1 MAGRSGELN
10 FMMEGLTYFPM
21 GVFQEE
27 IGRKLKSLRLD
38 SNDFSKATIVFRHT
52 WQDLDKVTHSVSLC
66 NLTVLSLKS
75 CKLRRL
81 DDDVA
86 ELRCLKELYLE
97 TNLILNLPETFT
109 RLRMLEILDAKKNR
123 LQDCPEAIGSL
134 SLLKRLELDG
144 NRLEVLPP
152 SLSQLTQ
159 LEVLTL
165 SSNHVYQ
172 LPDEIVG
179 LAKLKTLDVNG
190 NMLTHLPPGFGALRL
205 RSLKLSYNRLE
216 TLRHEVFRPKLNGT
230 LRQLWLS
237 NNNLLQLPDSFV
249 ELSKVQEVQM
259 DSNPYKS
266 PPPELL
272 AEGITTVMKYVRV
285 RIHRIDLLHK
295 LILDRGFDT
304 CLEALVPQCCGVL
317 MSNTGYL
324 TPPDLDEFD
333 KAINRFINGDFYRHP
348 LTAETI
354 LDVVQDLRAT
364 RKKEFYER
372 MVAHL
377 MAQIFF
383 QETRDVFSE
392 NVFCRHTTRPWGR
405 RGGPVGCLTIALSAL
420 FEDTPKNAFVEE
432 FRPAFWTEALKSL
445 PRTVFEYSHK
455 ALRKALLTLRSA
467 YGPIATFEDLTF
479 EFCECIDPDTGEE
492 IRHPKGECIV
502 PGLVVVKI
510 IYTAQEALRRKEEE
524 KEVFEAFKKTDTQVR
539 KWIKTKQGTTRVTDE
554 VKKRKAVQSFRV
566 GIINASIAQ
575 LQGLATLKQEL
586 LVFAQQ
592 RKMQFEDGEPFHFHS
607 LANTEEATALVE
619 NAEKEVNDKRDE
631 IEALELE
638 KTHLKVK
645 LKERVPEIATQ
656 VEDSLVDK
664 YCYVEYTEIFNRN
677 RTRALKEGWRRP
689 WDGMDG
695 EDFGKWAK
703 ERNFVA
709 ADRHERPGNVA
720 EYRAM
725 EVPADDRDWDEAPSD
740 LSERLNWDGTDKME
754 TFLIPTLVE
763 WKEKRA
769 ARALAGLDPNA
780 SASEEEDEGED
791 EDTKSGDGDDKQHS
805 GVRRD
810 DNDADG
816 DANRSGGVDAG
827 DKSDAADGDA
837 GAVGGST
844 AKADGVATTK

>member
-1 MAGRSGELN
+1 
-10 FMMEGLTYFPM
+10 
-21 GVFQEE
+21 
-27 IGRKLKSLRLD
+27 
-38 SNDFSKATIVFRHT
+38 
-52 WQDLDKVTHSVSLC
+52 
-66 NLTVLSLKS
+66 
-75 CKLRRL
+75 
-81 DDDVA
+81 
-86 ELRCLKELYLE
+86 
-97 TNLILNLPETFT
+97 
-109 RLRMLEILDAKKNR
+109 MLEILDAKKNR

-179 LAKLKTLDVNG
+179 LAKLKVETLDVNG

-272 AEGITTVMKYVRV
+272 AEGITTVMQYVRV
-285 RIHRIDLLHK
+285 RMHRIDLLHK
-295 LILDRGFDT
+295 LILNRLSPQGGGQPRQQQRKYPISEMPCLVNYRGFDT

-372 MVAHL
+372 IVAHL

-383 QETRDVFSE
+383 EETRDVFSE

-405 RGGPVGCLTIALSAL
+405 RGGPVIGLWTFIQGDLGTVTLKVGCLAIALSAL

-432 FRPAFWTEALKSL
+432 FRPAFWTEALKTL

-479 EFCECIDPDTGEE
+479 EFCECIDPNTGEE
-492 IRHPKGECIV
+492 IRHPKGECVV

-539 KWIKTKQGTTRVTDE
+539 KWIKTKQGSTRVTDE

-566 GIINASIAQ
+566 GIIDASIAQ
-575 LQGLATLKQEL
+575 LQGLVTLKQEL

-592 RKMQFEDGEPFHFHS
+592 RKTQFDNGEPFHFHS

-638 KTHLKVK
+638 RTHLKVK
-645 LKERVPEIATQ
+645 LKERVPEIAAQ
-656 VEDSLVDK
+656 LEDSLVDK
-664 YCYVEYTEIFNRN
+664 YCYVEYTEILNRN

-703 ERNFVA
+703 ERNCVA
-709 ADRHERPGNVA
+709 ADRRERPENVA
-720 EYRAM
+720 EYRTM
-725 EVPADDRDWDEAPSD
+725 EVPADDRNWDEAPSD
-740 LSERLNWDGTDKME
+740 LSERLNWDGTDNME
-754 TFLIPTLVE
+754 TFRIPTLVE

-769 ARALAGLDPNA
+769 ARVVAGLDPNA
-780 SASEEEDEGED
+780 SASEEDEGED

-805 GVRRD
+805 GVRSN
-810 DNDADG
+810 DNDADD
-816 DANRSGGVDAG
+816 DANRSGRVDAR

-837 GAVGGST
+837 GALGGGST
-844 AKADGVATTK
+844 KADGDATTK

>member
-1 MAGRSGELN
+1 
-10 FMMEGLTYFPM
+10 MMEGLTYFPM

-38 SNDFSKATIVFRHT
+38 SNDFSKATMVFRHT

-86 ELRCLKELYLE
+86 ELGCLKELYLE

-172 LPDEIVG
+172 LPNEIVG

-272 AEGITTVMKYVRV
+272 AEGITTVMQYVRV

-295 LILDRGFDT
+295 LILNRGFDT
-304 CLEALVPQCCGVL
+304 CLEALVPQCCMVL

-383 QETRDVFSE
+383 EETRDVFSE

-405 RGGPVGCLTIALSAL
+405 RGGPVGCLAIALSAL

-432 FRPAFWTEALKSL
+432 FRPAFWTEALKTL
-445 PRTVFEYSHK
+445 PRTVFEYSQK

-479 EFCECIDPDTGEE
+479 EFCECIDPNTGEE
-492 IRHPKGECIV
+492 IRHPKGECVV

-524 KEVFEAFKKTDTQVR
+524 KEVFKAFKKTDTQVR
-539 KWIKTKQGTTRVTDE
+539 KWIKTKQGSTRVTDE

-566 GIINASIAQ
+566 GIIDASIAQ

-592 RKMQFEDGEPFHFHS
+592 RKTQFENGEPFHFHS

-664 YCYVEYTEIFNRN
+664 YCYVEYTKIFNRN

-703 ERNFVA
+703 ERNCVA
-709 ADRHERPGNVA
+709 ADRHERPENVA

-740 LSERLNWDGTDKME
+740 LSERLSWDGTDKME

-780 SASEEEDEGED
+780 SASEEGDEGED
-791 EDTKSGDGDDKQHS
+791 EDTKSGDGDDK
-805 GVRRD
+805 
-810 DNDADG
+810 
-816 DANRSGGVDAG
+816 
-827 DKSDAADGDA
+827 
-837 GAVGGST
+837 
-844 AKADGVATTK
+844 